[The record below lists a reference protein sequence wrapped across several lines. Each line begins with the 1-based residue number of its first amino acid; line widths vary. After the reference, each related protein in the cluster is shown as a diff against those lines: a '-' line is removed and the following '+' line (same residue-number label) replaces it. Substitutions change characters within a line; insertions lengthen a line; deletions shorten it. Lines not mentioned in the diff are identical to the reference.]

1 MNLFSYMKNL
11 KLEEALEGFE
21 NILNSLV
28 NEFGEGHKRIATALH
43 NLAIVH
49 LRMDNFEDAAESI
62 ELAIKIRKE
71 LFGDEH
77 YRVADLLVELGIIL
91 LEQHK
96 FEESLDVF
104 NEAFDIREKELAKT
118 PENEK
123 NSVKIQLAEILN
135 NIGCVNFEY
144 GK

>member
-1 MNLFSYMKNL
+1 
-11 KLEEALEGFE
+11 
-21 NILNSLV
+21 
-28 NEFGEGHKRIATALH
+28 
-43 NLAIVH
+43 
-49 LRMDNFEDAAESI
+49 
-62 ELAIKIRKE
+62 
-71 LFGDEH
+71 
-77 YRVADLLVELGIIL
+77 

-96 FEESLDVF
+96 FEESLDIF